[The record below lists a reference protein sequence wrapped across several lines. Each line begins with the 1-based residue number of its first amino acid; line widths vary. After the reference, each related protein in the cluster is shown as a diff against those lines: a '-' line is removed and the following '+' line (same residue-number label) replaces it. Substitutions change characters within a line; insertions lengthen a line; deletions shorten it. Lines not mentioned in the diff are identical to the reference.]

1 MIPQAAN
8 AIETLI
14 NLAQQGEIDPWDV
27 QVIEVVDRFLN
38 ELESAKNNHSDKV
51 FQQTNLPKS
60 GQAFYGHLC

>member
-38 ELESAKNNHSDKV
+38 ELESTKDNQSTKIRASFFMGIYASS
-51 FQQTNLPKS
+51 FQS
-60 GQAFYGHLC
+60 